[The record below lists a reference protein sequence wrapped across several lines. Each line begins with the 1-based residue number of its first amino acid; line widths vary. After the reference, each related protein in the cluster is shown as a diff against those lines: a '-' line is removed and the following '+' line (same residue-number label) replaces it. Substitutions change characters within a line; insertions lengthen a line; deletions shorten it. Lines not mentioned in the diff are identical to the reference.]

1 MSGVDNRNGTNIKY
15 SRGAFVK
22 QSRNK
27 TPLLQTNP
35 NLARHPKRK
44 YHRKHIFFFL
54 EINIKIQDGGLA
66 QATGRER
73 RSTAI
78 QKKIDPEKNTQS
90 LSSLRTET
98 RNSTRGHNLK
108 LEKWSLSSTFRSFF
122 FLQRCRKSLS

>member
-1 MSGVDNRNGTNIKY
+1 MSRVDNRNGTNIKY
-15 SRGAFVK
+15 SRGDFAK

-44 YHRKHIFFFL
+44 YHRKHIFFL

-66 QATGRER
+66 QARGRER

-78 QKKIDPEKNTQS
+78 QKKIDPKKKTAIVVVPQDRNEKQHLRIQS
-90 LSSLRTET
+90 ET
-98 RNSTRGHNLK
+98 
-108 LEKWSLSSTFRSFF
+108 
-122 FLQRCRKSLS
+122 